1 MKQAT
6 PGLMK
11 SLVWHGWNLLRLRGD
26 WKSMP
31 ESSRFL
37 GIVMSLAFIGGM
49 AEQTV
54 RGRPFLMAAVVTLS
68 WLAILLL
75 VSRKDRQINLRLAA
89 ALGLLSIGIQV
100 ALILSNWIP
109 AAEWPVAIWSGIAVM
124 HLLSQAAHDGAGA
137 WR

>member
-1 MKQAT
+1 MSRVK

-11 SLVWHGWNLLRLRGD
+11 SLVWHGWNLLWLRGD

-37 GIVMSLAFIGGM
+37 GIVMSMVFIGGM
-49 AEQTV
+49 VEQWV
-54 RGRPFLMAAVVTLS
+54 RGRPLWVAIVVTLS

-75 VSRKDRQINLRLAA
+75 VSRKDRQVNLRLAA
-89 ALGLLSIGIQV
+89 ALGLLSIGIQA
-100 ALILSNWIP
+100 ALILSSWIP